1 MSEFVNYKI
10 IWLAVVCH
18 TYNDHVTG
26 VFFLDAPDT
35 TCNTSLLCA
44 MSKLIT
50 SSSHGRGHTCLAF
63 SKDGAYVSPFKHH
76 NNYVAD
82 VFSRRRVF
90 TGGEDCIVRIW
101 NVNEGADKEPDTAAE
116 AEGAVTWVATAV
128 RIKDNYV
135 TWCTH
140 PCVSFP

>member
-1 MSEFVNYKI
+1 MVEDTHAWRFRRMERTLAHLNI
-10 IWLAVVCH
+10 ITTTLLM
-18 TYNDHVTG
+18 
-26 VFFLDAPDT
+26 FF
-35 TCNTSLLCA
+35 
-44 MSKLIT
+44 
-50 SSSHGRGHTCLAF
+50 SH
-63 SKDGAYVSPFKHH
+63 
-76 NNYVAD
+76 
-82 VFSRRRVF
+82 RRVF

-101 NVNEGADKEPDTAAE
+101 NVNEGVEKEPDTAAE

>member
-1 MSEFVNYKI
+1 M
-10 IWLAVVCH
+10 
-18 TYNDHVTG
+18 
-26 VFFLDAPDT
+26 
-35 TCNTSLLCA
+35 
-44 MSKLIT
+44 
-50 SSSHGRGHTCLAF
+50 AF

-82 VFSRRRVF
+82 VFSHRRVF

-101 NVNEGADKEPDTAAE
+101 NVNEGAEKEPDTAAE